1 MSKTIDRKSTLVL
14 NTAGHN
20 IKDVSQG
27 NISYILPLETPNQD
41 EAEVSLEI
49 KDVRFGQKSITNPE
63 ITTIM
68 NGNKTKV
75 KVPFTEPLLYHF
87 KKIEDDMIFKFAV
100 TSSGDLLGFI
110 YMEIPQ
116 KFKTMKTFKLDDWFP
131 VKHLETE
138 EGDTSKLENFVA
150 RIVVNYKGIRKLENT
165 QQFTGKLPKA
175 QIYEEMA
182 KNLKQRIS
190 EINQAVEQFNDE
202 GFKHLA
208 NFEKKLLKKKIKANA
223 NDNDPKKTVY
233 ANVKNTQFINVQKD
247 QFYKTRQ
254 IMGETQEIKNT
265 DINPTVF
272 YQTEN
277 NRGNKAVKVGSANC
291 ENCEKLLKELA
302 YTRNELI
309 ESNQRLTSLE
319 EGHMTVDNVQ
329 LKRRYEQELEDLSKD
344 RKEYNLKLRDS
355 NEQLAKDRERLQQEF
370 QKEKEKVNKNREE
383 YERLIGEYKALVSSL
398 KADEAKMNEEKK
410 VLEEKIATIGNRE
423 KKIVEDQTKLIKERQ
438 ILDEK
443 AAEMKEIK
451 SRMMKE
457 RQKIYEEGGKFAYLK
472 GDVDLKEKQLKSFE
486 EFLNEEKEEFRRE
499 IDRKNREIDE
509 LKDELS
515 QKKEL
520 YELELNIL
528 NEDKKDLERRN
539 LDLNEEKKRLK
550 IEGVRLWREKNQ
562 AATEM
567 EEYMNYKKAFE
578 GEKQQ
583 QVDTLEKDY
592 QFVDQQLNLID
603 NQKKEFDTLK
613 EKLEIWEKNIKEQ
626 ARLQTE
632 QHERYVILQRNFFE
646 KLKNAEFDV
655 NELKIYA
662 QKFGVDLENADKK
675 FRDNVK
681 QTEKLE
687 KEKEDHK
694 RNLETLVDQQ
704 FKEGTVNERRTQVAE
719 RKFTRTLKEG
729 SIAEVTHALDINFK
743 LKKEANDLIEDIFA
757 NVLLNSA
764 RHADNKKDEIINDL
778 NKKVLELEEKLKEA
792 DRQNRRSKL
801 DRLGERKS
809 VVVEEKGVDRKS
821 FDENGIPTP
830 TKVIKNPY
838 FGMDDKMPGSPRHSA
853 ISQDRKSV
861 TSGKDNA
868 KITSEPT
875 DLHTEIKDLC
885 QAGIEILQ
893 RKISKG
899 KDIDRNHD
907 RIQYLQHSKKILDN
921 IFKVLTQIKG
931 GKRAGHVDLKPFNL
945 DNDQFDYEIL
955 KSKYD
960 QKIRQLIEYIQK
972 VRDNTD
978 FFNNNIDSE
987 ILVK

>member
-14 NTAGHN
+14 NSAGPN
-20 IKDVSQG
+20 TKDVSQG

-75 KVPFTEPLLYHF
+75 KVPFTEPLVYHF

-100 TSSGDLLGFI
+100 TSAGDLLGFI
-110 YMEIPQ
+110 YMEIPH

-182 KNLKQRIS
+182 KNLKQRIAD
-190 EINQAVEQFNDE
+190 INQAVEQFNDD

-223 NDNDPKKTVY
+223 NDSDPKKTVY
-233 ANVKNTQFINVQKD
+233 NNSKNTQYINVQKD
-247 QFYKTRQ
+247 QFYKTRAV
-254 IMGETQEIKNT
+254 MGETQEIKNT
-265 DINPTVF
+265 DLNPAIF

-277 NRGNKAVKVGSANC
+277 NKGNKNVKVGNVNC

-302 YTRNELI
+302 YTRNDLI

-329 LKRRYEQELEDLSKD
+329 LKRRYEQELEELSKD

-355 NEQLAKDRERLQQEF
+355 NEQLAKDRERLQQEY
-370 QKEKEKVNKNREE
+370 QKEKEKANKNREE
-383 YERLIGEYKALVSSL
+383 YERLIGEYKALVVSL
-398 KADEAKMNEEKK
+398 KSDEAKMAEEKK
-410 VLEEKIATIGNRE
+410 VIEDKLNSISSRE
-423 KKIVEDQTKLIKERQ
+423 KKIVDDQTKLIKERQ

-457 RQKIYEEGGKFAYLK
+457 RQKIYEEGGKFNYLK
-472 GDVDLKEKQLKSFE
+472 GDVDMKEKQLKSFE

-520 YELELNIL
+520 YELELSIL

-539 LDLNEEKKRLK
+539 FDLNEEKKKVK
-550 IEGVRLWREKNQ
+550 IDGVRLWREKNQ
-562 AATEM
+562 ANTEM

-578 GEKQQ
+578 AEKQQ
-583 QVDTLEKDY
+583 QLETLEKDY
-592 QFVDQQLNLID
+592 QFVDTQLNLIE
-603 NQKKEFDTLK
+603 NQKKEFDAFK
-613 EKLEIWEKNIKEQ
+613 EKLEIWEKNVKEQ
-626 ARLQTE
+626 SRLQTE
-632 QHERYVILQRNFFE
+632 QHERFVILQRNFFE

-655 NELKIYA
+655 NELKVYA

-675 FRDNVK
+675 FRDNLK
-681 QTEKLE
+681 YAEKLE

-694 RNLETLVDQQ
+694 KNIENIVDQH

-719 RKFTRTLKEG
+719 RKFTRTMREG
-729 SIAEVTHALDINFK
+729 SIAEVTHALDVNFK
-743 LKKEANDLIEDIFA
+743 LKKDANEVIEEIFA

-764 RHADNKKDEIINDL
+764 RNGDNKKDEIISEL
-778 NKKVLELEEKLKEA
+778 NKKLEELEEKLKEA
-792 DRQNRRSKL
+792 DRQNRRSKFEK
-801 DRLGERKS
+801 LGERKS
-809 VVVEEKGVDRKS
+809 VAVEDKGAERKS
-821 FDENGIPTP
+821 VDENNVPTP

-838 FGMDDKMPGSPRHSA
+838 FGMDEKTPASPRQSG
-853 ISQDRKSV
+853 ISPDRKSV
-861 TSGKDNA
+861 SSA
-868 KITSEPT
+868 KQDQKGNSDPL
-875 DLHTEIKDLC
+875 DLHTEVKDLC
-885 QAGIEILQ
+885 EAGIEVLQ

-899 KDIDRNHD
+899 KDADKNHE
-907 RIQYLQHSKKILDN
+907 RIQFLQQSKKILDN
-921 IFKVLTQIKG
+921 IFKMLTQIKG
-931 GKRAGHVDLKPFNL
+931 GKSMEKSDVKPFHL
-945 DNDQFDYEIL
+945 DNDQFDYEII
-955 KSKYD
+955 KSKYE
-960 QKIRQLIEYIQK
+960 QKIKKLIEYIHR